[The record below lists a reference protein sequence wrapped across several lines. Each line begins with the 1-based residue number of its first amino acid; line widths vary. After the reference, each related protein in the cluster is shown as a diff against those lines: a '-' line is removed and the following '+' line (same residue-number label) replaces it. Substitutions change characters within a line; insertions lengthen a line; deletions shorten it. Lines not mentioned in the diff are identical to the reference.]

1 VHPDETQCAHSLARR
16 LSRRRCVGL
25 LASSGVVALLA
36 ACGNTGAATATTA
49 SDTMASATPPAPTSG
64 TAVAPSTAAA
74 TTTGTANVAAAST
87 ASAASTGST
96 AASAAAVIKIQTTGA
111 KLPTGPT
118 KFHWVDSGDQK
129 AVFFRA
135 FFPAYHA
142 AHPNISAT
150 YDPLPWNEIAKI
162 IPLGVQNGDA
172 PDVYQLPPAVPHAQA
187 IADGWVASL
196 DDIIPNFAAWK
207 AAFPPGSFVTG
218 ITDFNGKTYTIP
230 LTTNQRYGT
239 LLLYNLDLMQKA
251 GYDPASKPLTWDEFR
266 AAAKKIT
273 SQGGGKT
280 FGLLIEG
287 NQTARFTAW
296 VGGLAEMAFGQGNTM
311 NWQTGQYNYS
321 SDGWLAA
328 LDLLLAMKADGSIYP
343 GSLQLNAAQ
352 ARAQMPVGIAG
363 MLLQGPWNVPQWQLQ
378 NPTFKFGVSGQPVPN
393 QGQPFPMGYGPGGSN
408 QLWVY
413 AKSPNKAIAG
423 DILYQLGTL
432 PMQISW
438 ADLDGAADPPIFP
451 AALKSSTL
459 DPLSKQTADLFK
471 NMVLTPSPEARNPD
485 VSKVLLEQRHITPD
499 DGQTIQGIYTGQL
512 ANPKQAMQD
521 LQNRMEAELNRSIKA
536 AQAKGAKVT
545 RDDWKFGNWD
555 PRKDYTDADYKA
567 LKG

>member
-1 VHPDETQCAHSLARR
+1 MNPDDAQDAPQATSR
-16 LSRRRCVGL
+16 LSRRQCVGL
-25 LASSGVVALLA
+25 LASSSVVALLA
-36 ACGNTGAATATTA
+36 ACGNNGAATASTA
-49 SDTMASATPPAPTSG
+49 AASGSG
-64 TAVAPSTAAA
+64 TAVASTITSAAATGTTATTAAA
-74 TTTGTANVAAAST
+74 
-87 ASAASTGST
+87 GST
-96 AASAAAVIKIQTTGA
+96 ATTAASGSAAAGAAAAIKIQTTGA
-111 KLPTGPT
+111 KLPAGPT
-118 KFHWVDSGDQK
+118 TFHWVDSGDQK

-142 AHPNISAT
+142 AHPNITAT

-187 IADGWVASL
+187 IADGWVAPL
-196 DDIIPNFAAWK
+196 DDIIPNFASWK
-207 AAFPPGSFVTG
+207 AGFPPGSFVTG

-239 LLLYNLDLMQKA
+239 LLLSNLGLMQQA
-251 GYDPASKPLTWDEFR
+251 GFDPASKPLTWDEFR

-273 SQGGGKT
+273 AQGNGKT
-280 FGLLIEG
+280 FGLLFEG

-363 MLLQGPWNVPQWQLQ
+363 MLLQGPWNVPQWQSQ
-378 NPTFKFGVSGQPVPN
+378 NPKFKFGVSSQPIPN

-432 PMQISW
+432 PMQTSW

-451 AALKSSTL
+451 AALKASTL
-459 DPLSKQTADLFK
+459 DALSKQTSDLFK
-471 NMVLTPSPEARNPD
+471 SMVLAPSPEARNPD

-521 LQNRMEAELNRSIKA
+521 LQNRMEAELERSIKA

-545 RDDWKFGNWD
+545 RDDWKFSNWD

>member
-1 VHPDETQCAHSLARR
+1 MDPDDTQDAHIPARR
-16 LSRRRCVGL
+16 VSRRQCVGL
-25 LASSGVVALLA
+25 LASTGVIALLA
-36 ACGNTGAATATTA
+36 ACGTNGAATA
-49 SDTMASATPPAPTSG
+49 
-64 TAVAPSTAAA
+64 STAAA
-74 TTTGTANVAAAST
+74 TATAPATAAASSIATAATTGTTAAIAKSTAT
-87 ASAASTGST
+87 ASASGS
-96 AASAAAVIKIQTTGA
+96 AVASAATAIKIQNTGA
-111 KLPTGPT
+111 KLPTAPA

-142 AHPNISAT
+142 AHPNVTVT

-162 IPLGVQNGDA
+162 IPLGIQNGDA

-187 IADGWVASL
+187 IAEGWVAPL
-196 DDIIPNFAAWK
+196 DDIIPNFAKWK

-251 GYDPASKPLTWDEFR
+251 GYDPASKPLTWDELR

-273 SQGGGKT
+273 TEGGGRT

-311 NWQTGQYNYS
+311 NWKTGQYNYS

-378 NPTFKFGVSGQPVPN
+378 NPKFKFGVSSQPVPN

-432 PMQISW
+432 PMQTSW
-438 ADLDGAADPPIFP
+438 ANLDGAADPPIFP
-451 AALKSSTL
+451 DATKASTL
-459 DPLSKQTADLFK
+459 DPLAKQTSDLFK
-471 NMVLTPSPEARNPD
+471 NMVLTPSSEARNPD

-521 LQNRMEAELNRSIKA
+521 LQNRMEAELERAIKA

-545 RDDWKFGNWD
+545 RDNWTFANWD